1 MTDKIIGTSYFPNFD
16 AAKAYYSRYYQP
28 TEVSH
33 VHGDLAFSDAH
44 ERHAAKMLDLQL
56 SNYVDNKLKAEE
68 IHIGEPPHDYTKGER
83 IEIVDEN
90 PGRRYRLFCNRLVK
104 TKTQG
109 DTVYELRWDGRD
121 LKLYT
126 VGEHGY
132 ECGYVSSQEYMQDAI
147 DNHEEEMRYLF
158 AEAREEFGI

>member
-1 MTDKIIGTSYFPNFD
+1 MTDKIIIGTSYFPSFD
-16 AAKAYYSRYYQP
+16 AAKAYYSRYFMP
-28 TEVSH
+28 NE
-33 VHGDLAFSDAH
+33 LASAYEINLLMTD
-44 ERHAAKMLDLQL
+44 
-56 SNYVDNKLKAEE
+56 YVYDKLKAEE

-83 IEIVDEN
+83 IEIVNEN
-90 PGRRYRLFCNRLVK
+90 PGKRYHLICNRLVE

-132 ECGYVSSQEYMQDAI
+132 ECGHVSSQEYMQDAI
-147 DNHEEEMRYLF
+147 DNHEEEMRIMF

>member
-1 MTDKIIGTSYFPNFD
+1 MTDKIIIGTSYFPTFD
-16 AAKAYYSRYYQP
+16 AAKAYYSRYFTPDSPHLSAYQVKL
-28 TEVSH
+28 E
-33 VHGDLAFSDAH
+33 LAD
-44 ERHAAKMLDLQL
+44 
-56 SNYVDNKLKAEE
+56 YVYDKLKAEE

-83 IEIVDEN
+83 IEIVNEN
-90 PGRRYRLFCNRLVK
+90 PGKRYHLICNRLVE

-147 DNHEEEMRYLF
+147 DNHEEEMRIMF
-158 AEAREEFGI
+158 AEAREEFGIK